1 MATADVRF
9 VVDGNA
15 VRRYV
20 ADGNGDLVRWM
31 LQQGELVKQEAQRLV
46 GVYELP
52 PAGPTRARPPGT
64 LRDSIVK
71 RFTTTADGVVVQVGS
86 EDPIALIH
94 HEGTEPHVIEPRRPG
109 GVLVFWSDRAG
120 AVIAVRRVNHPG
132 TQPNRFLTE
141 ALAVLDL

>member
-1 MATADVRF
+1 MAATVRF

-15 VRRYV
+15 VRRYI

-31 LQQGELVKQEAQRLV
+31 LQQGERVKQEAQRRV
-46 GVYELP
+46 GVYAPP
-52 PAGPTRARPPGT
+52 PAGPTRARAPGT

-71 RFTTTADGVVVQVGS
+71 RFAVNADGVVVEVGS

-94 HEGTEPHVIEPRRPG
+94 HEGTEPHVIEPRQAG

-120 AVIAVRRVNHPG
+120 AVVAVRRVNHPG
-132 TQPNRFLTE
+132 TKPNRFLTDSLAAIE
-141 ALAVLDL
+141 A